1 MALLLPGS
9 HTCTVPNNGSQRIYG
24 RVAGGVQADMVP
36 NVAVTLTA
44 SRTVGRRFGD
54 DFYGSGGIKVRF

>member
-1 MALLLPGS
+1 
-9 HTCTVPNNGSQRIYG
+9 VPNNGSQRIYG